1 MKDELIGAVFSA
13 LGDATR
19 RQVIE
24 VLANEGEM
32 TATELAAEI
41 PVTRQAIAKHLST
54 LSEAGLVASEAHGRE
69 VRYRLT
75 PAPMRQAVAW
85 MAETGAEWDERLARL
100 RARFPG

>member
-1 MKDELIGAVFSA
+1 MRDEKIGAVFSA
-13 LGDATR
+13 LGEPKR
-19 RQVIE
+19 RQVVE
-24 VLANEGEM
+24 VLVSEGEM
-32 TATELAAEI
+32 TATELASQI

-54 LSEAGLVASEAHGRE
+54 LSDAGLVASETHGRE
-69 VRYRLT
+69 VRYHLT